1 VRKALEVYGSR
12 PLTGGRGQSAT
23 RGRIERELEGE
34 SMNSKC
40 EQCGQVLDLL
50 TAFTLY
56 KVCGKC
62 TRANHK
68 RVRAGK

>member
-1 VRKALEVYGSR
+1 MLSR
-12 PLTGGRGQSAT
+12 VSGRAQSAT
-23 RGRIERELEGE
+23 RAELSNGGK

>member
-1 VRKALEVYGSR
+1 VRKDLEVYGSR
-12 PLTGGRGQSAT
+12 PLTGGRGQSVARQRIRE
-23 RGRIERELEGE
+23 RGQE
-34 SMNSKC
+34 MDSKC

>member
-1 VRKALEVYGSR
+1 VRKALAVYGSR

-23 RGRIERELEGE
+23 RQNRERAI
-34 SMNSKC
+34 MDSKC

>member
-12 PLTGGRGQSAT
+12 PLAGGRGQSAT
-23 RGRIERELEGE
+23 RGRAKREQEGE
-34 SMNSKC
+34 NMDSKC

-68 RVRAGK
+68 RVRGGK